1 MQKRVT
7 LRFENMFLYINR
19 LNVHYFSFD
28 RKAMNIKIVYKLL
41 ISEKKRVKVERFQMK
56 IFEIRKT
63 LLLLDFLLDFS
74 KFCTSL

>member
-1 MQKRVT
+1 M
-7 LRFENMFLYINR
+7 
-19 LNVHYFSFD
+19 
-28 RKAMNIKIVYKLL
+28 
-41 ISEKKRVKVERFQMK
+41 ERFQMK